1 MLETLTAP
9 QTIENMPT
17 LWSAVPVEGTA
28 LDLLL
33 RPSPEDAFEWSVS
46 LSGRCTDW
54 RDLESRDQVVGIVQL
69 ISTDGD
75 WLIIQSKNLD
85 YLPAGRYAQVMN
97 VGRGYHVE
105 VAHQDGSVVH
115 NWRIGLGMEADDDGN
130 VPYGG
135 PAPSQRLTFAA
146 VTEVLDSWLRGHG
159 IPLGYG
165 AALHVY
171 G

>member
-1 MLETLTAP
+1 MMETLSDPMITEDVSP
-9 QTIENMPT
+9 R
-17 LWSAVPVEGTA
+17 LSAMPVEGTA

-33 RPSPEDAFEWSVS
+33 RPSPEEAFEWSVS
-46 LSGRCTDW
+46 LNGHCTDW
-54 RDLESRDQVVGIVQL
+54 RDLESRDQMVGLVQL

-85 YLPAGRYAQVMN
+85 YLHVGRYAQVMN

-105 VAHQDGSVVH
+105 VAHENGSVVH
-115 NWRIGLGMEADDDGN
+115 NWRIGLGIQADDDGN
-130 VPYGG
+130 APYGG